1 MTQVSLDK
9 LSKKNQR
16 FYGRGILDNNL
27 SVSQPTNSSK
37 TEKQTKKSKPC

>member
-9 LSKKNQR
+9 LSKK
-16 FYGRGILDNNL
+16 IKNL

-37 TEKQTKKSKPC
+37 TERQTTKSKSC